1 MCLLGF
7 FSAASM
13 RRGFMARAAN
23 GMVIQAPPCA
33 VSAGTATLMEHL
45 AFGGKVQG
53 WAPEPL
59 ARPSSP
65 LSPRVSAFPAARGR
79 ESHFGYP
86 SWGTLWPHGQLLE
99 AVHPAV
105 GAGRWASPAECADES
120 VKPRRSVEE
129 DTRVKSAAYG
139 HPTHLYFGGAVHQW
153 RLPKTATSAIRGFV
167 FCDLCELWLCLHDG
181 RTDGRTDGWMWLA
194 YKIEYEFYRYLDI
207 FHRPS
212 ERSFNPFNR
221 RLYLWLRLRQPPKE
235 RAGEFQ
241 WLHSGLR
248 TAAAGAALAIKLKQF
263 TFGHIFTSFS
273 ASKAAASHSDSDS

>member
-23 GMVIQAPPCA
+23 GMVIQDLPCA

-59 ARPSSP
+59 ARPSSA
-65 LSPRVSAFPAARGR
+65 LSPRVSAFSAARGR

-86 SWGTLWPHGQLLE
+86 SWGALWPHGQLLE

-181 RTDGRTDGWMWLA
+181 RTDGRTDV
-194 YKIEYEFYRYLDI
+194 
-207 FHRPS
+207 
-212 ERSFNPFNR
+212 
-221 RLYLWLRLRQPPKE
+221 
-235 RAGEFQ
+235 
-241 WLHSGLR
+241 R
-248 TAAAGAALAIKLKQF
+248 TDGCDWRTKSNTNF
-263 TFGHIFTSFS
+263 TDTLTSFIGQ
-273 ASKAAASHSDSDS
+273 ASVRLTHSTDGYICGYGYGSHPKNVPVNSSDYIRVLEQPQPAQRWQ